1 MFSEK
6 HCAVWPCD
14 NQRYQCE
21 LLLFFFFLSFGSYQ
35 CTWFSVLPLAFVFF
49 FPSRTISGDLKRMK
63 ETTVTKLECMET
75 IPPPHRGQGTDP
87 TTLYL
92 PLSSSLPSGY
102 TSTLHPHC
110 YPGLL
115 YPSSL
120 AKGKMATSPG
130 AMMCSLRGSVVFGEI
145 ARLGGYLKV
154 NTIYLHLLSCGLTK
168 GHHC

>member
-21 LLLFFFFLSFGSYQ
+21 LLLFFFFSIFWIISMYMV
-35 CTWFSVLPLAFVFF
+35 FSLASCICFF

-130 AMMCSLRGSVVFGEI
+130 AMMCCLRGSVVFGEI

-154 NTIYLHLLSCGLTK
+154 NTIYLHLLSRGLTK

>member
-21 LLLFFFFLSFGSYQ
+21 LLLFFFFSIFWIISMYMV
-35 CTWFSVLPLAFVFF
+35 FSLASCICFF

-92 PLSSSLPSGY
+92 PLSSSLPSSY

-130 AMMCSLRGSVVFGEI
+130 AVMCGLRGSVVFGEI

-154 NTIYLHLLSCGLTK
+154 NTIYLHLLSRGLTK